1 MKALTLCTLL
11 LTPLMA
17 WSAPGPDVL
26 QGPHYTVT
34 SWAGR
39 EAGQVTLDLMEALVT
54 EYNSLFSFDLG
65 RAPAPWNVT
74 LYANKADFDAALAGQ
89 VEKVPED
96 YVYLHYSDPT
106 RSQLVAWV
114 PAEVAAIDE
123 VKSLAFQ
130 GFFQFLWTFL
140 PRPPAWIETG
150 LATVF
155 WNSQWDGKVV
165 SADPDLPYL
174 EDLQARWKETPFDV
188 EALLKADSL
197 TMGQAPGLDLEA
209 WALAAFLL
217 QAPDPSYA
225 RVFGSALTALSPTAS
240 VEENRNAVTAR
251 FQAAKDMKQ
260 IATDVQSWWMAKV
273 GFRTWMDE
281 GRAKLKG
288 QDPKGAAGAFRE
300 ALGLKPHDDGALY
313 YWGLASYEAKD
324 YGVAEEAFSRVN
336 GKALPPGLLAYARG
350 LTAFAQKKHS
360 EAKALLVQAQ
370 TEDEATYAKLVAP
383 VLELIR

>member
-1 MKALTLCTLL
+1 MKALALCTLL
-11 LTPLMA
+11 LTPFLA
-17 WSAPGPDVL
+17 WSAPGPEVL
-26 QGPHYTVT
+26 KGPHYTVT

-39 EAGQVTLDLMEALVT
+39 EAGQVTLNLMESLVIK
-54 EYNSLFSFDLG
+54 YNSLFSFDLG

-74 LYANKADFDAALAGQ
+74 LYASKADFDAALAGQ
-89 VEKVPED
+89 VEKLPED
-96 YVYLHYSDPT
+96 YLYLHYSDPT

-114 PAEVAAIDE
+114 PGEGSTIDE

-155 WNSQWDGKVV
+155 WNSQWDGKVL

-174 EDLQARWKETPFDV
+174 EDLQARWKEGAPDV
-188 EALLKADSL
+188 EALLRADSGSVSRA
-197 TMGQAPGLDLEA
+197 TGLDLEA
-209 WALAAFLL
+209 WGLAAFLL
-217 QAPDPSYA
+217 DAPDPSYA
-225 RVFGSALTALSPTAS
+225 RVFGSALTALSPTATE
-240 VEENRNAVTAR
+240 EENRNAVVAR

-260 IATDVQSWWMAKV
+260 ISSDVQSWWMAKV
-273 GFRTWMDE
+273 GFRTRMAE
-281 GRAKLKG
+281 GRAKLKD
-288 QDPKGAAGAFRE
+288 QDSKGAAAAFRA
-300 ALGLKPHDDGALY
+300 ALNLKPHDDGALY

-350 LTAFAQKKHS
+350 LTAFAQKKYA
-360 EAKALLVQAQ
+360 EAKAFLVQAQ
-370 TEDEATYAKLVAP
+370 TEDETTYSKLVAP